1 VVVEDEALRHFKNWH
16 IYSHV
21 EVDCA
26 TIILFSPKI
35 LKIYFYST
43 QAQYEDQIELLRPPM
58 LKIGGTSLEEAKI
71 RIVQQDT
78 TSNPQKLICKGIF
91 ETNFGDKEF
100 HNYLLKKKYKKTRN
114 DKDREWFYISV
125 EEANHELEQYK
136 GAKSV
141 SKVAETRELY
151 KHQKEFLTKILSGW
165 EQWKEFLLF
174 AKCRSGKST
183 MVLSAI
189 VKSGVKMTLVVSRFK
204 SPEQSWREDC
214 NLKNFEDLV
223 FIDVQKKNYKEE
235 IKKYLLTKKQIIVWG
250 TVQSK
255 SKLMDLPCNVDLIVY
270 DEAHE
275 GYGSKQWNELSGFHN
290 CKVLY
295 VTGTAYNIE
304 ENFSNNKFVYSYFEE
319 QRDKKLG
326 LNAAPSMEL
335 ILVQYDLNEEYK
347 KLYGDAPDAMS
358 NLFSLNGDKTNFRE
372 FSLVR
377 GFYSEYFG
385 KKKNLI
391 VNQRLL
397 KKAKHIYMCL
407 PSIAACHLSV
417 DYLKGT
423 DFAPLVVTGDT
434 KEDSDSIKK
443 HIAENPQGTIILTV
457 RANVLGVTIEE
468 LDTVINCAEGD
479 SKNFYFQ
486 FAFRGGSSKKNWT
499 VIDFCPRRCLQ
510 TLREIYLSSCDN
522 DPSISEYEFS
532 EYFAAI
538 FEYSDGYTVMSQER
552 LAEILSSNDVENSRR
567 IMSRVAYSMDFDKLE
582 DFVMDLDLI
591 PTDHKKSKSEVISS
605 ADVNGKSNKTK
616 VNHNPNYKNQDFN
629 VNLNKK
635 IKTVE
640 AILERIPLVLFHM
653 IRKSEIPNSIYHVI
667 SSDHY
672 VNDTLDKENVLRS
685 LLDEKIINERSLNCR
700 MMQVATDIQHQIVED
715 ECGTLEKLS
724 CSRQS
729 QKSIPVELMDQ
740 LLDGFF

>member
-1 VVVEDEALRHFKNWH
+1 MNTK
-16 IYSHV
+16 
-21 EVDCA
+21 
-26 TIILFSPKI
+26 
-35 LKIYFYST
+35 KIYFYST
-43 QAQYEDQIELLRPPM
+43 PAHYENQIELGRSPM
-58 LKIGGTSLEEAKI
+58 LKIGDTLREDAKC
-71 RIVQQDT
+71 RINEQDT
-78 TSNPQKLICKGIF
+78 TSNPEKLVCKGIF
-91 ETNFGDKEF
+91 ETTFSDKEF
-100 HNYLLKKKYKKTRN
+100 HLYLLGKGYKKSRSE
-114 DKDREWFYISV
+114 REWFYITV
-125 EEANHELEQYK
+125 EDASYELEQYK

-214 NLKNFEDLV
+214 NLKNFENLV

-250 TVQSK
+250 TIQSK
-255 SKLMDLPCNVDLIVY
+255 SKLMDLSCNVDLIVY

-290 CKVLY
+290 CPVLY

-304 ENFSNNKFVYSYFEE
+304 ENFLHNKFVYSYFEE

-326 LNAAPSMEL
+326 FNTAPSMEL

-358 NLFSLNGDKTNFRE
+358 NLFSLNDDKTNFRE
-372 FSLVR
+372 PALVR

-385 KKKNLI
+385 KQKNLR
-391 VNQRLL
+391 VEQRLL

-417 DYLKGT
+417 DYLNGT

-434 KEDSDSIKK
+434 KEDSVSIKK
-443 HIAENPQGTIILTV
+443 HIAENPATIILTV

-468 LDTVINCAEGD
+468 LDTVINCAEGEQI
-479 SKNFYFQ
+479 NFWSQ
-486 FAFRGGSSKKNWT
+486 FAFRGGSSEDDWV
-499 VIDFCPRRCLQ
+499 VIDFCPRRCLHS
-510 TLREIYLSSCDN
+510 LRDLYLSACDN
-522 DPSISEYEFS
+522 DSSISEYEFS

-538 FEYSDGYTVMSQER
+538 TEYSNGYTTMSQER
-552 LAEILSSNDVENSRR
+552 LAEILSSNIESGLR
-567 IMSRVAYSMDFDKLE
+567 IMSKVASS
-582 DFVMDLDLI
+582 MDLDKLKDFRMELDLT
-591 PTDHKKSKSEVISS
+591 PSNQKTFKSEVISD
-605 ADVNGKSNKTK
+605 ADVNGKSNKK
-616 VNHNPNYKNQDFN
+616 RINCESKKRDFD

-640 AILERIPLVLFHM
+640 TILERIPLVLFHM
-653 IRKSEIPNSIYHVI
+653 IRKGDSLNSIHSVI
-667 SSDHY
+667 NSDHY
-672 VNDTLDKENVLRS
+672 VHDTLDNDNVLRS

-729 QKSIPVELMDQ
+729 QKSIPVELMNQ
-740 LLDGFF
+740 LLNDLF

>member
-1 VVVEDEALRHFKNWH
+1 V
-16 IYSHV
+16 I
-21 EVDCA
+21 CA

-43 QAQYEDQIELLRPPM
+43 QAQYEDQIKLGRPPM
-58 LKIGGTSLEEAKI
+58 LKIGSTSLEEAKI

-78 TSNPQKLICKGIF
+78 TSNPQELICMGIF
-91 ETNFGDKEF
+91 ETDFGDKEF
-100 HNYLLKKKYKKTRN
+100 HNYLLKKGYKKTRN
-114 DKDREWFYISV
+114 DKDREWFHISK
-125 EEANHELEQYK
+125 EDATYELEQYK

-141 SKVAETRELY
+141 NKVAETRELY

-165 EQWKEFLLF
+165 EKWKEFLLF

-189 VKSGVKMTLVVSRFK
+189 VKSDIKMTLVVARLK

-214 NLKNFEDLV
+214 NLKNFENLV

-255 SKLMDLPCNVDLIVY
+255 SKLIDLPCNVDLIVY

-304 ENFSNNKFVYSYFEE
+304 ENFSNNNKFVYSYFEE

-358 NLFSLNGDKTNFRE
+358 NLFSLNDDKTNFRE
-372 FSLVR
+372 PALVR

-385 KKKNLI
+385 KQKNLR

-397 KKAKHIYMCL
+397 KKTKHIYMCL

-417 DYLKGT
+417 DYLNGT

-468 LDTVINCAEGD
+468 LDTVINCAEGEQI
-479 SKNFYFQ
+479 NFWSQ
-486 FAFRGGSSKKNWT
+486 FAFRGGSSEDDWI
-499 VIDFCPRRCLQ
+499 VIDFCPRRCLHS
-510 TLREIYLSSCDN
+510 LRDLYLSACDN
-522 DPSISEYEFS
+522 DSSISEYKFS

-538 FEYSDGYTVMSQER
+538 TEYSNGYITMSQER
-552 LAEILSSNDVENSRR
+552 LAEILSSNIESGLR
-567 IMSRVAYSMDFDKLE
+567 IMSRVASS
-582 DFVMDLDLI
+582 MDLDKLKDFRMELDLT
-591 PTDHKKSKSEVISS
+591 PSNQKTFKSEVISD
-605 ADVNGKSNKTK
+605 ADVNGKSNKK
-616 VNHNPNYKNQDFN
+616 RINCESKKRDFD

-640 AILERIPLVLFHM
+640 TILERIPLVLFHM
-653 IRKSEIPNSIYHVI
+653 IRRNDSLNSIHSAI
-667 SSDHY
+667 NSEHY
-672 VNDTLDKENVLRS
+672 VYDTLDNENVLRS

-715 ECGTLEKLS
+715 ERGTLEKLS

-740 LLDGFF
+740 LLDDLF

>member
-1 VVVEDEALRHFKNWH
+1 MVVEDEALGHFKNW
-16 IYSHV
+16 YKDSHK
-21 EVDCA
+21 ESFCA

-43 QAQYEDQIELLRPPM
+43 QAQYEDQIELLRTPM
-58 LKIGGTSLEEAKI
+58 LKIGGTSLEEAEI

-78 TSNPQKLICKGIF
+78 TSNPQELICKGIF

-100 HNYLLKKKYKKTRN
+100 HKYLLEKGYKKTRN
-114 DKDREWFYISV
+114 DKDREWFHISV
-125 EEANHELEQYK
+125 EEATHELEQYR

-151 KHQKEFLTKILSGW
+151 KHQEKFLTKIRSGW

-214 NLKNFEDLV
+214 NLKNFENLV

-235 IKKYLLTKKQIIVWG
+235 IEKYFPTKKQIIVWG

-304 ENFSNNKFVYSYFEE
+304 ENFSNNNKFVYSYFEE

-335 ILVQYDLNEEYK
+335 VLIKYNLNEKYK
-347 KLYGDAPDAMS
+347 ELYGDDPDAIK
-358 NLFSLNGDKTNFRE
+358 NTFSLNDDKTDFRE
-372 FSLVR
+372 PSLVR
-377 GFYSEYFG
+377 GFYSEHFG
-385 KKKNLI
+385 NKRHLKVGK
-391 VNQRLL
+391 RLL
-397 KKAKHIYMCL
+397 KNATHIYMCL
-407 PSIAACHLSV
+407 ASVESCHLSV
-417 DYLKGT
+417 KYLQGT
-423 DFAPLVVTGDT
+423 GFAPLVVTGDT

-443 HIAENPQGTIILTV
+443 HIAENPLGTIILTV

-532 EYFAAI
+532 DYFAAI
-538 FEYSDGYTVMSQER
+538 LEYSDGYTEMSPKR

-567 IMSRVAYSMDFDKLE
+567 IMSRVAYSMDFDKLK
-582 DFVMDLDLI
+582 DFVMELDLT
-591 PTDHKKSKSEVISS
+591 PSNQKTFKSEVISD
-605 ADVNGKSNKTK
+605 ADVNGKSNKK
-616 VNHNPNYKNQDFN
+616 IVNCESKKRDFD

-640 AILERIPLVLFHM
+640 TILERIPLVLFHM
-653 IRKSEIPNSIYHVI
+653 IRRNDSLNSIHSAI
-667 SSDHY
+667 NSKHY
-672 VNDTLDKENVLRS
+672 VYDTLDNENVLRS

-700 MMQVATDIQHQIVED
+700 MIQVATDIKHQIVED
-715 ECGTLEKLS
+715 ECRTLEKLS

-729 QKSIPVELMDQ
+729 QKSIPVELMNQ
-740 LLDGFF
+740 LLDDLF